1 MGRII
6 AVANQKGGVGKTTT
20 AVNLCAALAD
30 LGHNTLLVDMDPQ
43 GNAATGA
50 GIDPRVFEI
59 SMYQVL
65 LGAAELTECIRPTG
79 IDGFE
84 VAPAR
89 LEMSGAEIEL
99 VSAFSRELKL
109 RHALAPVADD
119 YDYIFI
125 DCPPS
130 LGLLTVNALSAA
142 TEILVPVQCEYYA
155 LEGLGQ
161 LLHNVE
167 MVREGL
173 NSALVISAI
182 VMVMYDARTRL
193 AAEVVSDV
201 RRHFGDRVCRVVVPR
216 TVRLSE
222 APSVGQPVTV
232 YAPKSR
238 GAIAYQELAREIHE
252 RGDPHQA
259 AADRTGDGHADGL
272 SDRREVA
279 EQYRIAEG
287 APT

>member
-6 AVANQKGGVGKTTT
+6 AVTNQKGGVGKTTT

-30 LGHNTLLVDMDPQ
+30 LGQKTLLVDMDPQ

-50 GIDPRVFEI
+50 GIDPRDFDI

-65 LGAAELTECIRPTG
+65 LGSAEITDCIRSTG
-79 IDGFE
+79 IEHFA

-99 VSAFSRELKL
+99 VTAFSRELKL
-109 RHALAPVADD
+109 RHALAPIADD

-142 TEILVPVQCEYYA
+142 VEILVPVQCEYYA

-173 NSALVISAI
+173 NPALVISAI

-201 RRHFGDRVCRVVVPR
+201 RRHFGDRVCRVVIPR
-216 TVRLSE
+216 TVRLAE
-222 APSVGQPVTV
+222 APSVGQPVMV
-232 YAPKSR
+232 YAPNSR
-238 GAIAYQELAREIHE
+238 GAVAYQELAREIHE
-252 RGDPHQA
+252 PVSNRDWEQK
-259 AADRTGDGHADGL
+259 
-272 SDRREVA
+272 RET
-279 EQYRIAEG
+279 I
-287 APT
+287 

>member
-6 AVANQKGGVGKTTT
+6 AVTNQKGGVGKTTT
-20 AVNLCAALAD
+20 AVNLCAALAE
-30 LGHNTLLVDMDPQ
+30 LGQKTLLVDMDPQ

-50 GIDPRVFEI
+50 GIDPRAVET

-65 LGAAELTECIRPTG
+65 LGSAAMSDCIRPTD
-79 IDGFE
+79 IENFD

-99 VSAFSRELKL
+99 VSAFSRELRLKQ
-109 RHALAPVADD
+109 ALAPIADD

-142 TEILVPVQCEYYA
+142 SEILVPVQCEYYA

-167 MVREGL
+167 MVRDGL
-173 NSALVISAI
+173 NAALVISAI

-201 RRHFGDRVCRVVVPR
+201 RRHFGDRVCRVVIPR

-222 APSVGQPVTV
+222 APSMGQPVTE
-232 YAPKSR
+232 YAPSSR
-238 GAIAYQELAREIHE
+238 GAIAYRELAREIHQPVSEDNHEQE
-252 RGDPHQA
+252 RA
-259 AADRTGDGHADGL
+259 AQHPP
-272 SDRREVA
+272 A
-279 EQYRIAEG
+279 EERSSSRCLEG